1 MFILIPGLLD
11 VMASSSWCV
20 LKWSGR

>member
-11 VMASSSWCV
+11 VMASSSSCV